1 MKSHGAMPKNSS
13 LIQLP
18 MHSLPIAPVDP
29 ANQPPKPP
37 RGIQLVKRKLADG
50 GYNYRYRVQFKK
62 NNNKIDK
69 LFETQREAE
78 EFLHIQNS
86 LVRREKERE
95 ELYANADML
104 PEFHEEG
111 LTKETNRTLA
121 LEVKKAVTTNS
132 FESYANLY
140 MKMYIETK
148 YDDITIET
156 AKTPKNKMRIRN
168 YKNTKSFYKTIC
180 NTVIA
185 HREDMNAGFNDLSPA
200 FEPPKM
206 VKFGSIVPF
215 KITRH
220 DINAYV
226 RVRAQKGIKASSI
239 EREITHISNVFN
251 KLKDIDYRFE
261 KMENPALQ
269 VDKDILT
276 TIKRKNIKTTENSKK
291 KTSRITPKEKE
302 KLLKILA
309 GYENEEMGQIVLLM
323 LYTSMRRTEVVLL
336 EWSQISGN
344 QCTLHDTKNG
354 KSRVVY
360 LIDDA
365 LEVLEKVKQNKP
377 NKKRTGDRLF
387 SYSVLGFQGSFDKLM
402 ENNDLKH
409 ITCHVFRK
417 DSISEFIEDVGA
429 NNSMMIARILGI
441 RNVKKFKE
449 KVENNFY
456 GNPVSAPKTQE
467 DIAKMVG
474 HSDINVTAEHY
485 FSLRKPE

>member
-1 MKSHGAMPKNSS
+1 MQDTPT
-13 LIQLP
+13 
-18 MHSLPIAPVDP
+18 
-29 ANQPPKPP
+29 PPKPP
-37 RGIQLVKRKLADG
+37 RGIQLVKRKLAGG

-69 LFETQREAE
+69 LFETQSEAE
-78 EFLHIQNS
+78 EFLHIQNA
-86 LVRREKERE
+86 LVRRDKERE
-95 ELYANADML
+95 ELYANADIL
-104 PEFHEEG
+104 PEFESEG
-111 LTKETNRTLA
+111 LTKEANRSLA
-121 LEVKKAVTTNS
+121 LEVKKAVSTND
-132 FESYANLY
+132 FKSYAELY
-140 MKMYIETK
+140 MKMYIEPK
-148 YDDITIET
+148 YNDITIET
-156 AKTPKNKMRIRN
+156 ARTPKNRMRIRN

-185 HREDMNAGFNDLSPA
+185 HREDLNKGFNDLAPA

-206 VKFGSIVPF
+206 VKFGSIIPF

-226 RVRAQKGIKASSI
+226 RARAQKGMKASSI
-239 EREITHISNVFN
+239 EREVTHISNVFS

-269 VDKDILT
+269 VDKDILI
-276 TIKRKNIKTTENSKK
+276 TIKRKDIKTTDSAKK

-302 KLLKILA
+302 QLFKILA
-309 GYENEEMGQIVLLM
+309 NYENEEMGQIVLLM

-336 EWSQISGN
+336 EWSQIQDN
-344 QCTLHDTKNG
+344 QCILHDTKNG
-354 KSRVVY
+354 KTRVVY
-360 LIDDA
+360 LTDDA

-402 ENNDLKH
+402 ENNNLEH

-417 DSISEFIEDVGA
+417 DSISGFIEDVGA
-429 NNSMMIARILGI
+429 NNSMMIAKILGI
-441 RNVKKFKE
+441 RNVKKFAE
-449 KVENNFY
+449 KVDNNFY
-456 GNPVSAPKTQE
+456 GNPVSAPQTQK
-467 DIAKMVG
+467 DIARMVG

-485 FSLRKPE
+485 FKLRNEKS